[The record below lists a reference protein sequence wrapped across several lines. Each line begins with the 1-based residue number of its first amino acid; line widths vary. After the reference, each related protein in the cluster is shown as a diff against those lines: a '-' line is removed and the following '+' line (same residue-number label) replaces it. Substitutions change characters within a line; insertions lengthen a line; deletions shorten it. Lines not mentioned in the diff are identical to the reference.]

1 MLATAMPVLYVM
13 ATSDADVSVNQYIRR
28 RKTQKMT
35 SVIFSKGRIV
45 LIALLMLALLA
56 GIDRTAVAETLTCSL
71 PEQKG
76 ATCRYDGS
84 IEAGKVAFTCYKPA
98 SGDSVEKSCSRVY
111 SPVFMETRTGLRG
124 FNWLCTGDLTVHES
138 ALKDMKA
145 MCAQIC
151 GICAGNWR

>member
-1 MLATAMPVLYVM
+1 M
-13 ATSDADVSVNQYIRR
+13 
-28 RKTQKMT
+28 MT
-35 SVIFSKGRIV
+35 SGIHRKAKIV
-45 LIALLMLALLA
+45 LTALLLTAFITGICGNA
-56 GIDRTAVAETLTCSL
+56 GAETLTCSL

-84 IEAGKVAFTCYKPA
+84 IEAGKVAFSCYKPA
-98 SGDSVEKSCSRVY
+98 SGDSVEKSCNRVY

-124 FNWLCTGDLTVHES
+124 FNWLCTGDLNIHES

-151 GICAGNWR
+151 GIYAGNWR